1 MAIERDLQAAGR
13 RNAAWLAA
21 ATAAGTIVLASPELM
36 AFLSKWEEG
45 PKRQLVVYPDKL
57 AGGLPTVCM
66 GLTRHVTATPI
77 VVGERWTE
85 EQCQREER
93 SAVEKLQRELA
104 TCFVREPP
112 QSVMDMGTCLGWN
125 NGPEKTC
132 GSGAM
137 RLWNEGKWEEG
148 CRRLSRGEDGRMVW
162 SFTSHIDAKTGQK
175 VYTFR
180 QGLANRRAD
189 ETGVCLKGL
198 G

>member
-1 MAIERDLQAAGR
+1 MAIERDLRAAGR

-21 ATAAGTIVLASPELM
+21 ATAAGTIVLADPDLM

-66 GLTRHVTATPI
+66 GLTRHVTSTPI
-77 VVGERWTE
+77 IVGERWTE
-85 EQCQREER
+85 EKCQREER
-93 SAVEKLQRELA
+93 AAVEKVQRELA
-104 TCFVREPP
+104 PCFVGEPP
-112 QSVMDMGTCLGWN
+112 QSVFNMGSSHAWN
-125 NGPEKTC
+125 NGVSATC

-137 RLWNEGKWEEG
+137 RLWNAQQWEAG
-148 CRRLSRGEDGRMVW
+148 CQRISRGEDGRMVW
-162 SFTSHIDAKTGQK
+162 SFTSRIDEATGQK

-189 ETGVCLKGL
+189 ETATCLGGL
-198 G
+198 

>member
-1 MAIERDLQAAGR
+1 MAIERDPRAAGR
-13 RNAAWLAA
+13 RNATWLAA
-21 ATAAGTIVLASPELM
+21 AVAAGSIVVADPDLM

-45 PKRQLVVYPDKL
+45 PKRQLVVYADKL

-66 GLTRHVTATPI
+66 GLTRHVTRTPI
-77 VVGERWTE
+77 IVGERWTE

-93 SAVEKLQRELA
+93 AAVEKVQAQLA
-104 TCFVREPP
+104 PCFSDQPP
-112 QSVMDMGTCLGWN
+112 QAVFNMGTSHAWN
-125 NGPEKTC
+125 NGVSATC

-137 RLWNEGKWEEG
+137 RLWNLGDWEGG

-162 SFTSHIDAKTGQK
+162 SFTSHVDPATGQK

-189 ETGVCLKGL
+189 ETATCLEGL
-198 G
+198 

>member
-1 MAIERDLQAAGR
+1 MAIERDPRAAGR
-13 RNAAWLAA
+13 RNANWLAA
-21 ATAAGTIVLASPELM
+21 AVAAGAIVLADPDLM

-66 GLTRHVTATPI
+66 GLTKHVTSTPI
-77 VVGERWTE
+77 IVGERWTE
-85 EQCQREER
+85 EKCRREER
-93 SAVEKLQRELA
+93 AAVEKVQRELA
-104 TCFVREPP
+104 PCFRIEPP
-112 QSVMDMGTCLGWN
+112 QSVLNMGTSHGWN
-125 NGPEKTC
+125 NGVPKTC

-162 SFTSHIDAKTGQK
+162 SFTSRIDEATGQK

-189 ETGVCLKGL
+189 ETATCLEGL
-198 G
+198 

>member
-1 MAIERDLQAAGR
+1 MAIERNLSSAGR

-21 ATAAGTIVLASPELM
+21 ATAAGTIVLAAPDLM
-36 AFLSKWEEG
+36 RFLSKWEEG

-66 GLTRHVTATPI
+66 GLTRHVTNTPI
-77 VVGERWTE
+77 VVGERWSE

-93 SAVEKLQRELA
+93 AAVEKVQAQLA
-104 TCFVREPP
+104 ACFADQPP
-112 QSVMDMGTCLGWN
+112 QAVFNMGTSHAWN
-125 NGPEKTC
+125 NGVSATC

-137 RLWNEGKWEEG
+137 RLWNLGDWEAG
-148 CRRLSRGEDGRMVW
+148 CRLLSRGEDGRMVW
-162 SFTSHIDAKTGQK
+162 NFTSHIDPATGQK

-189 ETGVCLKGL
+189 ETATCLEGL
-198 G
+198 